1 MASWIE
7 SRITLGA
14 MWISVASARGLAYEP
29 LSKRLALVTGG
40 ARVGKSAFA
49 ESLAREGG
57 GDDVAFIATA
67 ETLDDD
73 MRRRIARHRA
83 DRPPA
88 WSTTEA
94 PVALAEAVAA
104 QTSAARVVLVD
115 CLTLWVSILLMR
127 EDTVAPPLDARVDGL
142 VDGIIGE
149 YAAGS
154 ASLIVVTNEVGLGI
168 VPANELSRRYRDLLG
183 RVNVRFARRADEVYV
198 VVAGIAVDVARLG
211 RHVGTMS

>member
-1 MASWIE
+1 V
-7 SRITLGA
+7 
-14 MWISVASARGLAYEP
+14 SVAP
-29 LSKRLALVTGG
+29 KRLVLVTGG
-40 ARVGKSAFA
+40 ARAGKSAFA
-49 ESLAREGG
+49 ESLARELG

-67 ETLDDD
+67 EALDDD

-94 PVALAEAVAA
+94 PLALAEAVAA
-104 QTSAARVVLVD
+104 RTSAARVVLVD
-115 CLTLWVSILLMR
+115 CLTLWVSNLLMR
-127 EDTVAPPLDARVDGL
+127 EDRAAPLDAGLDGL
-142 VDGIIGE
+142 VDAVIGA
-149 YAAGS
+149 YATGS

-183 RVNVRFARRADEVYV
+183 RVNVRFARRADEVYL

-211 RHVGTMS
+211 RHVGSPA